1 MTLDQT
7 YPTRD
12 RDRLLSTLERL
23 LELDATELRPTLN
36 QASQLV
42 TETLNADK
50 VDAFLYEAATESLVA
65 LGTSDTPMGRH
76 QQAIGMDRLP
86 LANGGRSVEV
96 FRTGRCYL
104 SGQVD
109 QDPDELKGVKE
120 GLGVR
125 SLINCPL
132 TVASERRGVLQAVSA
147 SPTFFSEQDLR
158 FLEAVARWVG
168 MVTHRAELVEQLE
181 KAAVE
186 RGRHAALKEMTSLL
200 TPRQREIA
208 ALITLGLSNAE
219 IARQLVITQGTVANH
234 IAAILEKLGAPSRAR
249 IAAIITEHRVG
260 QPESDSTK

>member
-65 LGTSDTPMGRH
+65 LGTSDTPMRRH
-76 QQAIGMDRLP
+76 QQAIVMDRLP

-109 QDPDELKGVKE
+109 
-120 GLGVR
+120 
-125 SLINCPL
+125 
-132 TVASERRGVLQAVSA
+132 
-147 SPTFFSEQDLR
+147 
-158 FLEAVARWVG
+158 
-168 MVTHRAELVEQLE
+168 
-181 KAAVE
+181 
-186 RGRHAALKEMTSLL
+186 
-200 TPRQREIA
+200 
-208 ALITLGLSNAE
+208 
-219 IARQLVITQGTVANH
+219 
-234 IAAILEKLGAPSRAR
+234 
-249 IAAIITEHRVG
+249 
-260 QPESDSTK
+260 